1 MERASS
7 VDPAVLSEE
16 SRGILNAWH
25 KIKAAFDQLMALSLE
40 DTADYEP
47 LAEGVR
53 LATTVMESIEN
64 FAIRLEEEGGKA
76 LMQQAKIRR
85 EEL

>member
-1 MERASS
+1 M
-7 VDPAVLSEE
+7 
-16 SRGILNAWH
+16 G
-25 KIKAAFDQLMALSLE
+25 MSLE
-40 DTADYEP
+40 ETAEYEP

-53 LATTVMESIEN
+53 LATSFMESIEN

-76 LMQQAKIRR
+76 LLQQAKTRR

>member
-1 MERASS
+1 
-7 VDPAVLSEE
+7 V
-16 SRGILNAWH
+16 
-25 KIKAAFDQLMALSLE
+25 IKASFDHLMGMSLE
-40 DTADYEP
+40 ETAEYEP

-53 LATTVMESIEN
+53 LATSFMESIEN

-76 LMQQAKIRR
+76 LLQQAKTRR